1 MKLPELKRRFKNKY
15 VIRIAAGVLTIAV
28 AGGSAGVYTVNAAK
42 TSTKA
47 ETPQESTDKKDKKD
61 NKDDEEDL
69 KEVLSSKISKAA
81 DEEVGKEETVYVVAD
96 NSGKA
101 KDVIVSDWL
110 KNPDGNETIE
120 DVSDLKDIKNVK
132 GKEKFEEKDGK
143 ITWKAKG
150 KDIYYQGKTD
160 KELPVKQTISYY
172 LDGEK
177 MDPDEIAGKS
187 GKVTIRFDYKNN
199 QKTTTTVDGKK
210 YSVYVPFTIMTG
222 MILDDSFTNVEVK
235 NGKVI
240 SDGDKNMVV
249 GVAMPG
255 LKDSLKVTSSDFS
268 EDIDIPEYVEVTADV
283 KDFSMDMTMSVML
296 SGITSSDNVEDFVDL
311 SDLDD
316 AIDTLS
322 DSSSQLADGTKE
334 LREGLEQLRS
344 KVPALADGAN
354 TLNSSTESLRNGVS
368 SLDATL
374 NTAMTE
380 EEKAAASKQA
390 SETVDAQADSIKKQ
404 AADTVASQKK
414 DIEKKASDA
423 VDAQADSI
431 KKQAADTV
439 ASQKKSIEKQASDT
453 VDKQADSIKKQAAD
467 TVASQKESIEK
478 QASAT
483 VDAQAEAIKKQA
495 ADTVAA
501 QQAEIAKQ
509 AEALV
514 TAQEA
519 DIKSQADQLVDAEA
533 GNIQKLAAAAVKA
546 EFDAGQR
553 QAIADQAKA
562 TTTSTVST
570 ALRGNA
576 QLLSILKA
584 GIKAN
589 VAAGGGSI
597 SDEDAT
603 AQAYQLID
611 AMAVQIGEGAAP
623 NVAAACENAATQA
636 AQKAAV
642 TGAKQGAEKGAVAGA
657 KQGASQGA
665 VAGATLAAQ
674 QAAVTGAKQ
683 GAAAGAVSG
692 ATAAAQQAA
701 VTGAK
706 SGAAAGAVS
715 GATAAAQQAAIT
727 GAKSGAAQGAVT
739 GATEAAQTAALSGA
753 KSGAAQGAIAGAES
767 AKKTVAAGIEAVQ
780 SNGYSLVTGMDALK
794 NGTQALA
801 DQVPALTDGVGK
813 LADGSVTLNEGMVK
827 FDEEGIQKLAD
838 TYNGDV
844 KGMLNKVV
852 AVMQAGSDY
861 QSFSDISEDTLG
873 EVKFIIR
880 TEGVGTDED

>member
-47 ETPQESTDKKDKKD
+47 ETTQESTDKKDKKD

-222 MILDDSFTNVEVK
+222 MILDDSFTNVKVK

-390 SETVDAQADSIKKQ
+390 SETVDKQAAAIKKQ
-404 AADTVASQKK
+404 AADTVAAQKEP
-414 DIEKKASDA
+414 IEKKASDA

-439 ASQKKSIEKQASDT
+439 AAQK
-453 VDKQADSIKKQAAD
+453 DSIA
-467 TVASQKESIEK
+467 K

-501 QQAEIAKQ
+501 QFADDTNPMGTKQLSTYAAGEFKNTLTTADNITTVKNKLMNNPSLTDSVKVSLRENIIATIGESNFAAATGGATDRTAALAQLYNMNANGIQSQVQAKLGLPAIIPTYAGLEAAVVDSRMNELATNMLGGIAEIAAPKVGASVADAAQ
-509 AEALV
+509 KGAVSA
-514 TAQEA
+514 AQEA
-519 DIKSQADQLVDAEA
+519 V
-533 GNIQKLAAAAVKA
+533 
-546 EFDAGQR
+546 
-553 QAIADQAKA
+553 
-562 TTTSTVST
+562 
-570 ALRGNA
+570 
-576 QLLSILKA
+576 
-584 GIKAN
+584 
-589 VAAGGGSI
+589 
-597 SDEDAT
+597 
-603 AQAYQLID
+603 
-611 AMAVQIGEGAAP
+611 
-623 NVAAACENAATQA
+623 
-636 AQKAAV
+636 V
-642 TGAKQGAEKGAVAGA
+642 TGAKRGAA
-657 KQGASQGA
+657 QGA
-665 VAGATLAAQ
+665 VT
-674 QAAVTGAKQ
+674 
-683 GAAAGAVSG
+683 G

-701 VTGAK
+701 ITGAK
-706 SGAAAGAVS
+706 SGAAQGAVAGA
-715 GATAAAQQAAIT
+715 TQAAQQAAIT

>member
-47 ETPQESTDKKDKKD
+47 ETTQESTDKKDKKD

-143 ITWKAKG
+143 IIWKAKG

-222 MILDDSFTNVEVK
+222 MILDDSFTNVKVK

-423 VDAQADSI
+423 VDAQA
-431 KKQAADTV
+431 
-439 ASQKKSIEKQASDT
+439 
-453 VDKQADSIKKQAAD
+453 
-467 TVASQKESIEK
+467 
-478 QASAT
+478 
-483 VDAQAEAIKKQA
+483 EAIKKQA

-553 QAIADQAKA
+553 QAIANQAKA
-562 TTTSTVST
+562 TTTSTVSA
-570 ALRGNA
+570 ALKGNA
-576 QLLSILKA
+576 QLLPILKA

-589 VAAGGGSI
+589 VAAAGGSI

-611 AMAVQIGEGAAP
+611 AMAAQIGEGAAP

-701 VTGAK
+701 VT
-706 SGAAAGAVS
+706 
-715 GATAAAQQAAIT
+715 
-727 GAKSGAAQGAVT
+727 
-739 GATEAAQTAALSGA
+739 GA

>member
-47 ETPQESTDKKDKKD
+47 ETTQESTDKKDKKD

-143 ITWKAKG
+143 IIWKAKG

-222 MILDDSFTNVEVK
+222 MILDDSFTNVKVK

-553 QAIADQAKA
+553 QAIANQAKA
-562 TTTSTVST
+562 TTTSTVSA
-570 ALRGNA
+570 ALKGNA
-576 QLLSILKA
+576 QLLPILKA

-589 VAAGGGSI
+589 VAAGGSI

-611 AMAVQIGEGAAP
+611 AMAAQIGEGAAP

-701 VTGAK
+701 V
-706 SGAAAGAVS
+706 
-715 GATAAAQQAAIT
+715 T

>member
-47 ETPQESTDKKDKKD
+47 ETTQESTDKKDKKD

-150 KDIYYQGKTD
+150 IDIYYQGKTD

-222 MILDDSFTNVEVK
+222 MILDDSFTNVKVK

-404 AADTVASQKK
+404 AADTVASQK
-414 DIEKKASDA
+414 
-423 VDAQADSI
+423 
-431 KKQAADTV
+431 
-439 ASQKKSIEKQASDT
+439 
-453 VDKQADSIKKQAAD
+453 
-467 TVASQKESIEK
+467 ESIEK

-553 QAIADQAKA
+553 QAIANQAKA
-562 TTTSTVST
+562 TTTSTVSV
-570 ALRGNA
+570 ALKGNA
-576 QLLSILKA
+576 QLLPILKA

-589 VAAGGGSI
+589 VAAAGGSI

-611 AMAVQIGEGAAP
+611 AMAAQIGEGAAP

>member
-47 ETPQESTDKKDKKD
+47 ETTQESTDKKDKKD

-222 MILDDSFTNVEVK
+222 MILDDSFTNVKVK

-404 AADTVASQKK
+404 AADTVA
-414 DIEKKASDA
+414 
-423 VDAQADSI
+423 
-431 KKQAADTV
+431 
-439 ASQKKSIEKQASDT
+439 
-453 VDKQADSIKKQAAD
+453 
-467 TVASQKESIEK
+467 
-478 QASAT
+478 
-483 VDAQAEAIKKQA
+483 
-495 ADTVAA
+495 A

-553 QAIADQAKA
+553 QAIANQAKA
-562 TTTSTVST
+562 TTTSTVSA
-570 ALRGNA
+570 ALKGNA
-576 QLLSILKA
+576 QLLPILKA

-589 VAAGGGSI
+589 VAAAGGSI

-611 AMAVQIGEGAAP
+611 AMAAQIGEGAAP
-623 NVAAACENAATQA
+623 NVAAECENAATQA

-683 GAAAGAVSG
+683 
-692 ATAAAQQAA
+692 
-701 VTGAK
+701 
-706 SGAAAGAVS
+706 
-715 GATAAAQQAAIT
+715 
-727 GAKSGAAQGAVT
+727 
-739 GATEAAQTAALSGA
+739 
-753 KSGAAQGAIAGAES
+753 GAAQGAIAGAES

>member
-1 MKLPELKRRFKNKY
+1 MKLPELKRRFKNRY

-47 ETPQESTDKKDKKD
+47 ETTQESTDKKDKKD

-143 ITWKAKG
+143 IIWKAKG

-187 GKVTIRFDYKNN
+187 GKVTIRFDYKNK
-199 QKTTTTVDGKK
+199 KTTTTVDGKK

-222 MILDDSFTNVEVK
+222 MILDDSFTNVKVK

-404 AADTVASQKK
+404 A
-414 DIEKKASDA
+414 
-423 VDAQADSI
+423 
-431 KKQAADTV
+431 
-439 ASQKKSIEKQASDT
+439 
-453 VDKQADSIKKQAAD
+453 
-467 TVASQKESIEK
+467 
-478 QASAT
+478 
-483 VDAQAEAIKKQA
+483 
-495 ADTVAA
+495 
-501 QQAEIAKQ
+501 
-509 AEALV
+509 
-514 TAQEA
+514 
-519 DIKSQADQLVDAEA
+519 DQLVDAEA

-553 QAIADQAKA
+553 QAIEDQAKA
-562 TTTSTVST
+562 TTTSTVSA
-570 ALRGNA
+570 ALKGNA
-576 QLLSILKA
+576 QLLPILKA

-589 VAAGGGSI
+589 VAAAGGSI

-611 AMAVQIGEGAAP
+611 AMAAQIGEGAAP

-657 KQGASQGA
+657 KQGAS
-665 VAGATLAAQ
+665 
-674 QAAVTGAKQ
+674 
-683 GAAAGAVSG
+683 
-692 ATAAAQQAA
+692 
-701 VTGAK
+701 
-706 SGAAAGAVS
+706 
-715 GATAAAQQAAIT
+715 
-727 GAKSGAAQGAVT
+727 
-739 GATEAAQTAALSGA
+739 
-753 KSGAAQGAIAGAES
+753 QGAIAGAES

>member
-47 ETPQESTDKKDKKD
+47 ETTQESTDKKDKKD

-404 AADTVASQKK
+404 AADTVASQK
-414 DIEKKASDA
+414 
-423 VDAQADSI
+423 
-431 KKQAADTV
+431 
-439 ASQKKSIEKQASDT
+439 
-453 VDKQADSIKKQAAD
+453 
-467 TVASQKESIEK
+467 ESIEK

-562 TTTSTVST
+562 TTTSTVSA
-570 ALRGNA
+570 ALKGNA

-589 VAAGGGSI
+589 VAAAGGSI

-611 AMAVQIGEGAAP
+611 AMAAQIGEGAAP

>member
-47 ETPQESTDKKDKKD
+47 ETTQESTDKKDKKD

-222 MILDDSFTNVEVK
+222 MILDDSFTNVKVK

-404 AADTVASQKK
+404 AADTVASQK
-414 DIEKKASDA
+414 
-423 VDAQADSI
+423 
-431 KKQAADTV
+431 
-439 ASQKKSIEKQASDT
+439 
-453 VDKQADSIKKQAAD
+453 
-467 TVASQKESIEK
+467 ESIEK

-553 QAIADQAKA
+553 QAIANQAKA

-570 ALRGNA
+570 ALKGNA

-589 VAAGGGSI
+589 VAAAGGSI

-611 AMAVQIGEGAAP
+611 AMAAQIGEGAAP

>member
-47 ETPQESTDKKDKKD
+47 ETTQESTDKKDKKD

-222 MILDDSFTNVEVK
+222 MILDDSFTNVKVK

-439 ASQKKSIEKQASDT
+439 ASQKKSIEKQAS
-453 VDKQADSIKKQAAD
+453 
-467 TVASQKESIEK
+467 
-478 QASAT
+478 AT

-553 QAIADQAKA
+553 QAKA

-570 ALRGNA
+570 ALKGNA

-589 VAAGGGSI
+589 VAAAGGSI

-611 AMAVQIGEGAAP
+611 AMAAQIGEGAAP

-657 KQGASQGA
+657 
-665 VAGATLAAQ
+665 TLAAQ

-683 GAAAGAVSG
+683 
-692 ATAAAQQAA
+692 
-701 VTGAK
+701 
-706 SGAAAGAVS
+706 GAAAGAVS

>member
-47 ETPQESTDKKDKKD
+47 ETTQESTDKKDKKD

-222 MILDDSFTNVEVK
+222 MILDDSFTNVKVK

-404 AADTVASQKK
+404 AADTVASQK
-414 DIEKKASDA
+414 
-423 VDAQADSI
+423 
-431 KKQAADTV
+431 
-439 ASQKKSIEKQASDT
+439 
-453 VDKQADSIKKQAAD
+453 
-467 TVASQKESIEK
+467 ESIEK

-553 QAIADQAKA
+553 QAIANQAKA
-562 TTTSTVST
+562 TTTSTVSA
-570 ALRGNA
+570 ALKGNA
-576 QLLSILKA
+576 QLLPILKA

-589 VAAGGGSI
+589 VAAAGGSI

-611 AMAVQIGEGAAP
+611 AMAAQIGEGAAP

-701 VTGAK
+701 VT
-706 SGAAAGAVS
+706 
-715 GATAAAQQAAIT
+715 
-727 GAKSGAAQGAVT
+727 
-739 GATEAAQTAALSGA
+739 GA

>member
-47 ETPQESTDKKDKKD
+47 ETTQESTDKKDKKD

-143 ITWKAKG
+143 IIWKAKG

-222 MILDDSFTNVEVK
+222 MILDDSFTNVKVK

-404 AADTVASQKK
+404 AADTVASQK
-414 DIEKKASDA
+414 
-423 VDAQADSI
+423 
-431 KKQAADTV
+431 
-439 ASQKKSIEKQASDT
+439 
-453 VDKQADSIKKQAAD
+453 
-467 TVASQKESIEK
+467 ESIEK

-570 ALRGNA
+570 ALKGNA
-576 QLLSILKA
+576 QLLPILKA

-589 VAAGGGSI
+589 VAAAGGSI

-611 AMAVQIGEGAAP
+611 AMAAQIGEGAAP

>member
-1 MKLPELKRRFKNKY
+1 MKLPELKRRFKNRY

-47 ETPQESTDKKDKKD
+47 ETTQESTDKKDKKD

-143 ITWKAKG
+143 IIWKAKG

-222 MILDDSFTNVEVK
+222 MILDDSFTNVKVK

-431 KKQAADTV
+431 K
-439 ASQKKSIEKQASDT
+439 
-453 VDKQADSIKKQAAD
+453 
-467 TVASQKESIEK
+467 
-478 QASAT
+478 
-483 VDAQAEAIKKQA
+483 
-495 ADTVAA
+495 
-501 QQAEIAKQ
+501 
-509 AEALV
+509 
-514 TAQEA
+514 
-519 DIKSQADQLVDAEA
+519 SQADQLVDAEA

-553 QAIADQAKA
+553 QAIEDQAKA
-562 TTTSTVST
+562 TTTSTVSA
-570 ALRGNA
+570 ALKGNA
-576 QLLSILKA
+576 QLLPILKA

-589 VAAGGGSI
+589 VAAAGGSI

-611 AMAVQIGEGAAP
+611 AMAAQIGEGAAP

-665 VAGATLAAQ
+665 VA
-674 QAAVTGAKQ
+674 
-683 GAAAGAVSG
+683 
-692 ATAAAQQAA
+692 
-701 VTGAK
+701 
-706 SGAAAGAVS
+706 
-715 GATAAAQQAAIT
+715 
-727 GAKSGAAQGAVT
+727 

>member
-47 ETPQESTDKKDKKD
+47 ETTQESTDKKDKKD

-132 GKEKFEEKDGK
+132 GKEKFEEKDGQ

-160 KELPVKQTISYY
+160 KELPVTQSISYY

-414 DIEKKASDA
+414 
-423 VDAQADSI
+423 
-431 KKQAADTV
+431 
-439 ASQKKSIEKQASDT
+439 SIEKQAADT

-553 QAIADQAKA
+553 QAIANQAKA

-570 ALRGNA
+570 ALKGNA
-576 QLLSILKA
+576 QLLPILKA

-589 VAAGGGSI
+589 VAAAGGSI

-611 AMAVQIGEGAAP
+611 AMAAQIGEGAAP

-657 KQGASQGA
+657 KQGASKGA

>member
-47 ETPQESTDKKDKKD
+47 ETTQESTDKKDKKD

-143 ITWKAKG
+143 IIWKAKG

-222 MILDDSFTNVEVK
+222 MILDDSFTNVKVK

-553 QAIADQAKA
+553 QAIANQAKA
-562 TTTSTVST
+562 TTTSTVSA
-570 ALRGNA
+570 ALKGNA
-576 QLLSILKA
+576 QLLPILKA

-589 VAAGGGSI
+589 VAAGGSI

-611 AMAVQIGEGAAP
+611 AMAAQIGEGAAP

-683 GAAAGAVSG
+683 
-692 ATAAAQQAA
+692 
-701 VTGAK
+701 
-706 SGAAAGAVS
+706 GAAAGAVS

>member
-1 MKLPELKRRFKNKY
+1 MKLPELKRRFKNRY

-47 ETPQESTDKKDKKD
+47 ETTQESTDKKDKKD

-143 ITWKAKG
+143 IIWKAKG

-222 MILDDSFTNVEVK
+222 MILDDSFTNVKVK

-404 AADTVASQKK
+404 AADTVASQK
-414 DIEKKASDA
+414 
-423 VDAQADSI
+423 
-431 KKQAADTV
+431 
-439 ASQKKSIEKQASDT
+439 
-453 VDKQADSIKKQAAD
+453 
-467 TVASQKESIEK
+467 ESIEK

-553 QAIADQAKA
+553 QAIEDQAKA
-562 TTTSTVST
+562 TTTSTVSA
-570 ALRGNA
+570 ALKGNA
-576 QLLSILKA
+576 QLLPILKA

-589 VAAGGGSI
+589 VAAAGGSI

-611 AMAVQIGEGAAP
+611 AMAAQIGEGAAP

-657 KQGASQGA
+657 KQ
-665 VAGATLAAQ
+665 V
-674 QAAVTGAKQ
+674 
-683 GAAAGAVSG
+683 
-692 ATAAAQQAA
+692 
-701 VTGAK
+701 
-706 SGAAAGAVS
+706 AAAGAVS

>member
-47 ETPQESTDKKDKKD
+47 ETTQESTDKKDKKD

-143 ITWKAKG
+143 IIWKAKG

-222 MILDDSFTNVEVK
+222 MILDDSFTNVKVK

-439 ASQKKSIEKQASDT
+439 ASQK
-453 VDKQADSIKKQAAD
+453 
-467 TVASQKESIEK
+467 
-478 QASAT
+478 
-483 VDAQAEAIKKQA
+483 
-495 ADTVAA
+495 
-501 QQAEIAKQ
+501 AEIAKQ

-553 QAIADQAKA
+553 QAIANQAKA
-562 TTTSTVST
+562 TTTSTVSA
-570 ALRGNA
+570 ALKGNA
-576 QLLSILKA
+576 QLLPTLKA

-589 VAAGGGSI
+589 VAAGGSI

-611 AMAVQIGEGAAP
+611 AMAAQIGEGAAP

-701 VTGAK
+701 VT
-706 SGAAAGAVS
+706 
-715 GATAAAQQAAIT
+715 
-727 GAKSGAAQGAVT
+727 
-739 GATEAAQTAALSGA
+739 GA

>member
-1 MKLPELKRRFKNKY
+1 M
-15 VIRIAAGVLTIAV
+15 
-28 AGGSAGVYTVNAAK
+28 
-42 TSTKA
+42 
-47 ETPQESTDKKDKKD
+47 
-61 NKDDEEDL
+61 
-69 KEVLSSKISKAA
+69 
-81 DEEVGKEETVYVVAD
+81 
-96 NSGKA
+96 
-101 KDVIVSDWL
+101 
-110 KNPDGNETIE
+110 
-120 DVSDLKDIKNVK
+120 
-132 GKEKFEEKDGK
+132 
-143 ITWKAKG
+143 IT
-150 KDIYYQGKTD
+150 
-160 KELPVKQTISYY
+160 E
-172 LDGEK
+172 
-177 MDPDEIAGKS
+177 
-187 GKVTIRFDYKNN
+187 NN

-222 MILDDSFTNVEVK
+222 MILDDSFTNVKVK

-344 KVPALADGAN
+344 KVPALADGAK

-390 SETVDAQADSIKKQ
+390 SETVDKQAAAIKKQAADTVASQKKDIEKKASAAVDAQAASIKKQ

-414 DIEKKASDA
+414 DIEKKASAA
-423 VDAQADSI
+423 VDAQAASI

-439 ASQKKSIEKQASDT
+439 AAQK
-453 VDKQADSIKKQAAD
+453 DSIA
-467 TVASQKESIEK
+467 K

-501 QQAEIAKQ
+501 KFADDTNPMGTKQLSTYAAGEFKNALTTADNITTVKNTLIQNQSLTDSVKVSLRENIIATIGESNFAALYSAATSGTVTDRTAALTLLYDQNVSDIQSQIQAALKFPAIPNYAGVEAAVVDSRMNELATNMLDGIAKIAAPKVGASVADAAQ
-509 AEALV
+509 KGAVSA
-514 TAQEA
+514 AQEA
-519 DIKSQADQLVDAEA
+519 V
-533 GNIQKLAAAAVKA
+533 
-546 EFDAGQR
+546 
-553 QAIADQAKA
+553 
-562 TTTSTVST
+562 
-570 ALRGNA
+570 
-576 QLLSILKA
+576 
-584 GIKAN
+584 
-589 VAAGGGSI
+589 
-597 SDEDAT
+597 
-603 AQAYQLID
+603 
-611 AMAVQIGEGAAP
+611 
-623 NVAAACENAATQA
+623 
-636 AQKAAV
+636 
-642 TGAKQGAEKGAVAGA
+642 
-657 KQGASQGA
+657 
-665 VAGATLAAQ
+665 
-674 QAAVTGAKQ
+674 VTGAKQ
-683 GAAAGAVSG
+683 GAAQGAVTG

-701 VTGAK
+701 ITGAK
-706 SGAAAGAVS
+706 SGAAQGAVAGA
-715 GATAAAQQAAIT
+715 TQAAQQAAIT

>member
-1 MKLPELKRRFKNKY
+1 MKLPELKRRFKNRY

-47 ETPQESTDKKDKKD
+47 ETTQESTDKKDKKD

-143 ITWKAKG
+143 IIWKAKG

-222 MILDDSFTNVEVK
+222 MILDDSFTNVKVK

-404 AADTVASQKK
+404 AADTVA
-414 DIEKKASDA
+414 
-423 VDAQADSI
+423 
-431 KKQAADTV
+431 
-439 ASQKKSIEKQASDT
+439 
-453 VDKQADSIKKQAAD
+453 
-467 TVASQKESIEK
+467 
-478 QASAT
+478 
-483 VDAQAEAIKKQA
+483 
-495 ADTVAA
+495 A

-546 EFDAGQR
+546 EFDAGLR
-553 QAIADQAKA
+553 QAIEDQAKA
-562 TTTSTVST
+562 TTTSTVSA
-570 ALRGNA
+570 ALKGNA
-576 QLLSILKA
+576 QLLPILKA

-589 VAAGGGSI
+589 VAAAGGSI

-611 AMAVQIGEGAAP
+611 AMAAQIGEGAAP

-683 GAAAGAVSG
+683 
-692 ATAAAQQAA
+692 
-701 VTGAK
+701 
-706 SGAAAGAVS
+706 
-715 GATAAAQQAAIT
+715 
-727 GAKSGAAQGAVT
+727 
-739 GATEAAQTAALSGA
+739 
-753 KSGAAQGAIAGAES
+753 GAAQGAIAGAES

>member
-47 ETPQESTDKKDKKD
+47 ETTQESTDKKDKKD

-143 ITWKAKG
+143 IIWKAKG

-222 MILDDSFTNVEVK
+222 MILDDSFTNVKVK

-404 AADTVASQKK
+404 AADTVASQK
-414 DIEKKASDA
+414 
-423 VDAQADSI
+423 
-431 KKQAADTV
+431 
-439 ASQKKSIEKQASDT
+439 
-453 VDKQADSIKKQAAD
+453 
-467 TVASQKESIEK
+467 ESIEK

-553 QAIADQAKA
+553 QAIANQAKA
-562 TTTSTVST
+562 TTTSTVSA
-570 ALRGNA
+570 ALKGNA
-576 QLLSILKA
+576 QLLPILKA

-589 VAAGGGSI
+589 VAAAGGSI

-611 AMAVQIGEGAAP
+611 AMAAQIGEGAAP

>member
-47 ETPQESTDKKDKKD
+47 ETTQESTDKKDKKD

-143 ITWKAKG
+143 IIWKAKG

-222 MILDDSFTNVEVK
+222 MILDDSFTNVKVK

-404 AADTVASQKK
+404 AADTVASQK
-414 DIEKKASDA
+414 
-423 VDAQADSI
+423 
-431 KKQAADTV
+431 
-439 ASQKKSIEKQASDT
+439 
-453 VDKQADSIKKQAAD
+453 
-467 TVASQKESIEK
+467 ESIEK

-553 QAIADQAKA
+553 QAIEDQAKA
-562 TTTSTVST
+562 TTTSTVSA
-570 ALRGNA
+570 ALKGNA
-576 QLLSILKA
+576 QLLPILKA

-589 VAAGGGSI
+589 VAAGGSI

-611 AMAVQIGEGAAP
+611 AMAAQIGEGAAP

>member
-47 ETPQESTDKKDKKD
+47 ETTQESTDKKDKKD

-143 ITWKAKG
+143 IIWKAKG

-222 MILDDSFTNVEVK
+222 MILDDSFTNVKVK

-404 AADTVASQKK
+404 AADTVASQK
-414 DIEKKASDA
+414 
-423 VDAQADSI
+423 
-431 KKQAADTV
+431 
-439 ASQKKSIEKQASDT
+439 
-453 VDKQADSIKKQAAD
+453 
-467 TVASQKESIEK
+467 ESIEK

-553 QAIADQAKA
+553 QAIEDQAKA
-562 TTTSTVST
+562 TTTSTVSA
-570 ALRGNA
+570 ALKGNA
-576 QLLSILKA
+576 QLLPILKA

-589 VAAGGGSI
+589 VAAAGGSI

-611 AMAVQIGEGAAP
+611 AMAAQIGEGAAP

-701 VTGAK
+701 VT
-706 SGAAAGAVS
+706 
-715 GATAAAQQAAIT
+715 
-727 GAKSGAAQGAVT
+727 
-739 GATEAAQTAALSGA
+739 GA

>member
-47 ETPQESTDKKDKKD
+47 ETTQESTDKKDKKD

-414 DIEKKASDA
+414 
-423 VDAQADSI
+423 
-431 KKQAADTV
+431 
-439 ASQKKSIEKQASDT
+439 SIEKQASDT

-553 QAIADQAKA
+553 QAIEDQAKA
-562 TTTSTVST
+562 TTTSTVSA
-570 ALRGNA
+570 ALKGNA
-576 QLLSILKA
+576 QLLPILKA

-589 VAAGGGSI
+589 VAAAGGSI

>member
-1 MKLPELKRRFKNKY
+1 MKLPELKRRFKNRY

-47 ETPQESTDKKDKKD
+47 ETTQESTDKKDKKD

-143 ITWKAKG
+143 IIWKAKG

-222 MILDDSFTNVEVK
+222 MILDDSFTNVKVK

-404 AADTVASQKK
+404 AADTVASQK
-414 DIEKKASDA
+414 
-423 VDAQADSI
+423 
-431 KKQAADTV
+431 
-439 ASQKKSIEKQASDT
+439 
-453 VDKQADSIKKQAAD
+453 
-467 TVASQKESIEK
+467 ESIEK

-553 QAIADQAKA
+553 QAIEDQAKA
-562 TTTSTVST
+562 TTTSTVSA
-570 ALRGNA
+570 ALKGNA
-576 QLLSILKA
+576 QLLPILKA

-589 VAAGGGSI
+589 VAAAGGSI

-611 AMAVQIGEGAAP
+611 AMAAQIGEGAAP

-683 GAAAGAVSG
+683 
-692 ATAAAQQAA
+692 
-701 VTGAK
+701 
-706 SGAAAGAVS
+706 GAAAGAVS

>member
-47 ETPQESTDKKDKKD
+47 ETTQESTDKKDKKD

-222 MILDDSFTNVEVK
+222 MILDDSFTNVKVK

-467 TVASQKESIEK
+467 TVA
-478 QASAT
+478 
-483 VDAQAEAIKKQA
+483 
-495 ADTVAA
+495 A

-553 QAIADQAKA
+553 QAIANRAKA
-562 TTTSTVST
+562 TTTSTVSV
-570 ALRGNA
+570 ALKGNA
-576 QLLSILKA
+576 QLLPILKA

-589 VAAGGGSI
+589 VAAAGGSI

-611 AMAVQIGEGAAP
+611 AMAAQIGEGAAP

-683 GAAAGAVSG
+683 
-692 ATAAAQQAA
+692 
-701 VTGAK
+701 
-706 SGAAAGAVS
+706 GAAAGAVS

>member
-47 ETPQESTDKKDKKD
+47 ETTQESTDKKDKKD

-222 MILDDSFTNVEVK
+222 MILDDSFTNVKVK

-404 AADTVASQKK
+404 AADTVASQK
-414 DIEKKASDA
+414 
-423 VDAQADSI
+423 
-431 KKQAADTV
+431 
-439 ASQKKSIEKQASDT
+439 
-453 VDKQADSIKKQAAD
+453 
-467 TVASQKESIEK
+467 ESIEK

-553 QAIADQAKA
+553 QAIANQAKA
-562 TTTSTVST
+562 TTTSTVSA
-570 ALRGNA
+570 ALKGNA
-576 QLLSILKA
+576 QLLPILKA

-589 VAAGGGSI
+589 VAAAGGSI

-611 AMAVQIGEGAAP
+611 AMAAQIGEGAAP

>member
-47 ETPQESTDKKDKKD
+47 ETTQESTDKKDKKD

-143 ITWKAKG
+143 IIWKAKG

-222 MILDDSFTNVEVK
+222 MILDDSFTNVKVK

-404 AADTVASQKK
+404 AADTVASQK
-414 DIEKKASDA
+414 
-423 VDAQADSI
+423 
-431 KKQAADTV
+431 
-439 ASQKKSIEKQASDT
+439 
-453 VDKQADSIKKQAAD
+453 
-467 TVASQKESIEK
+467 ESIEK

-553 QAIADQAKA
+553 QAIANQAKA
-562 TTTSTVST
+562 TTTSTVSA
-570 ALRGNA
+570 ALKGNA
-576 QLLSILKA
+576 QLLPILKA

-589 VAAGGGSI
+589 VAAAGGSI

-611 AMAVQIGEGAAP
+611 AMAAQIGEGAAP

-701 VTGAK
+701 
-706 SGAAAGAVS
+706 
-715 GATAAAQQAAIT
+715 IT

-767 AKKTVAAGIEAVQ
+767 SKKTVAAGIEAVQ

>member
-47 ETPQESTDKKDKKD
+47 ETTQESTDKKDKKD

-344 KVPALADGAN
+344 KVPALADGAK

-431 KKQAADTV
+431 K
-439 ASQKKSIEKQASDT
+439 
-453 VDKQADSIKKQAAD
+453 
-467 TVASQKESIEK
+467 
-478 QASAT
+478 
-483 VDAQAEAIKKQA
+483 
-495 ADTVAA
+495 
-501 QQAEIAKQ
+501 
-509 AEALV
+509 
-514 TAQEA
+514 
-519 DIKSQADQLVDAEA
+519 SQADQLVDAEA

-553 QAIADQAKA
+553 QAIANQAKA

-570 ALRGNA
+570 ALKGNA
-576 QLLSILKA
+576 QLLPILKA

-589 VAAGGGSI
+589 VAAAGGSI

-611 AMAVQIGEGAAP
+611 AMAAQIGEGAAP

-683 GAAAGAVSG
+683 
-692 ATAAAQQAA
+692 
-701 VTGAK
+701 
-706 SGAAAGAVS
+706 
-715 GATAAAQQAAIT
+715 
-727 GAKSGAAQGAVT
+727 
-739 GATEAAQTAALSGA
+739 
-753 KSGAAQGAIAGAES
+753 GAAQGAIAGAES

>member
-47 ETPQESTDKKDKKD
+47 ETTQESTDKKDKKD

-222 MILDDSFTNVEVK
+222 MILDDSFTNVKVK

-404 AADTVASQKK
+404 AADTVA
-414 DIEKKASDA
+414 
-423 VDAQADSI
+423 
-431 KKQAADTV
+431 
-439 ASQKKSIEKQASDT
+439 
-453 VDKQADSIKKQAAD
+453 
-467 TVASQKESIEK
+467 
-478 QASAT
+478 
-483 VDAQAEAIKKQA
+483 
-495 ADTVAA
+495 A

-553 QAIADQAKA
+553 QAIANQAKA
-562 TTTSTVST
+562 TTTSTVSA
-570 ALRGNA
+570 ALKGNA
-576 QLLSILKA
+576 QLLPILKA

-589 VAAGGGSI
+589 VAAAGGSI

-611 AMAVQIGEGAAP
+611 AMAAQIGEGAAP

-665 VAGATLAAQ
+665 VA
-674 QAAVTGAKQ
+674 
-683 GAAAGAVSG
+683 
-692 ATAAAQQAA
+692 
-701 VTGAK
+701 
-706 SGAAAGAVS
+706 
-715 GATAAAQQAAIT
+715 
-727 GAKSGAAQGAVT
+727 

>member
-1 MKLPELKRRFKNKY
+1 MKLPELKRRFKNRY

-47 ETPQESTDKKDKKD
+47 ETTQESTDKKDKKD

-143 ITWKAKG
+143 IIWKAKG

-222 MILDDSFTNVEVK
+222 MILDDSFTNVKVK

-404 AADTVASQKK
+404 AADTVASQK
-414 DIEKKASDA
+414 
-423 VDAQADSI
+423 
-431 KKQAADTV
+431 
-439 ASQKKSIEKQASDT
+439 
-453 VDKQADSIKKQAAD
+453 
-467 TVASQKESIEK
+467 ESIEK

-553 QAIADQAKA
+553 QAIEDQAKA
-562 TTTSTVST
+562 TTTSTVSA
-570 ALRGNA
+570 ALKGNA
-576 QLLSILKA
+576 QLLPILKA

-589 VAAGGGSI
+589 VAAAGGSI

-611 AMAVQIGEGAAP
+611 AMAAQIGEGAAP

-674 QAAVTGAKQ
+674 QAAGTGANQ
-683 GAAAGAVSG
+683 
-692 ATAAAQQAA
+692 
-701 VTGAK
+701 
-706 SGAAAGAVS
+706 GAAAGAVS

>member
-47 ETPQESTDKKDKKD
+47 ETTQESTDKKDKKD

-404 AADTVASQKK
+404 AADTVASQK
-414 DIEKKASDA
+414 
-423 VDAQADSI
+423 
-431 KKQAADTV
+431 
-439 ASQKKSIEKQASDT
+439 
-453 VDKQADSIKKQAAD
+453 
-467 TVASQKESIEK
+467 ESIEK

-546 EFDAGQR
+546 KFDAGQR

-642 TGAKQGAEKGAVAGA
+642 TVAKQGAEKGAVAGA

-701 VTGAK
+701 VT
-706 SGAAAGAVS
+706 
-715 GATAAAQQAAIT
+715 
-727 GAKSGAAQGAVT
+727 
-739 GATEAAQTAALSGA
+739 GA

>member
-47 ETPQESTDKKDKKD
+47 ETTQESTDKKDKKD

-222 MILDDSFTNVEVK
+222 MILDDSFTNVKVK

-404 AADTVASQKK
+404 AADTVASQK
-414 DIEKKASDA
+414 
-423 VDAQADSI
+423 
-431 KKQAADTV
+431 
-439 ASQKKSIEKQASDT
+439 
-453 VDKQADSIKKQAAD
+453 
-467 TVASQKESIEK
+467 ESIEK

-553 QAIADQAKA
+553 QAIANQAKA

-570 ALRGNA
+570 ALKGNA

-589 VAAGGGSI
+589 VAAAGGSI

-611 AMAVQIGEGAAP
+611 AMAAQIGEGAAP

-683 GAAAGAVSG
+683 
-692 ATAAAQQAA
+692 
-701 VTGAK
+701 
-706 SGAAAGAVS
+706 GAAAGAVS

>member
-1 MKLPELKRRFKNKY
+1 MKLPELKRRFKNRY

-47 ETPQESTDKKDKKD
+47 ETTQESTDKKDKKD

-143 ITWKAKG
+143 IIWKAKG

-222 MILDDSFTNVEVK
+222 MILDDSFTNVKVK

-404 AADTVASQKK
+404 AADTVASQK
-414 DIEKKASDA
+414 
-423 VDAQADSI
+423 
-431 KKQAADTV
+431 
-439 ASQKKSIEKQASDT
+439 
-453 VDKQADSIKKQAAD
+453 
-467 TVASQKESIEK
+467 ESIEK

-501 QQAEIAKQ
+501 QQADIAKQ

-519 DIKSQADQLVDAEA
+519 QIKSTADQLVEAEA
-533 GNIQKLAAAAVKA
+533 TNIQNLAKAAVKS
-546 EFDAGQR
+546 EFDAGKR
-553 QAIADQAKA
+553 QAITDGAKA
-562 TTTSTVST
+562 QTTTQVST
-570 ALRGNA
+570 SLKANTNLVNV
-576 QLLSILKA
+576 LKA
-584 GIKAN
+584 GLIASGAATSTDAEAKA
-589 VAAGGGSI
+589 
-597 SDEDAT
+597 
-603 AQAYQLID
+603 Y
-611 AMAVQIGEGAAP
+611 AMIEQIASGIGENSGAS
-623 NVAAACENAATQA
+623 VAAACENAATQA
-636 AQKAAV
+636 AQTAAV

-674 QAAVTGAKQ
+674 QAAITGAKQ
-683 GAAAGAVSG
+683 
-692 ATAAAQQAA
+692 
-701 VTGAK
+701 
-706 SGAAAGAVS
+706 GAAAGAVS

-844 KGMLNKVV
+844 KGMLDKVV

>member
-47 ETPQESTDKKDKKD
+47 ETTQESTDKKDKKD

-143 ITWKAKG
+143 IIWKAKG

-222 MILDDSFTNVEVK
+222 MILDDSFTNVKVK

-553 QAIADQAKA
+553 QAIEDQAKA
-562 TTTSTVST
+562 TTTSTVSA
-570 ALRGNA
+570 ALKGNA
-576 QLLSILKA
+576 QLLPILKA

-589 VAAGGGSI
+589 VAAGGSI

-611 AMAVQIGEGAAP
+611 AMAAQIGEGAAP

-674 QAAVTGAKQ
+674 Q
-683 GAAAGAVSG
+683 
-692 ATAAAQQAA
+692 
-701 VTGAK
+701 
-706 SGAAAGAVS
+706 
-715 GATAAAQQAAIT
+715 
-727 GAKSGAAQGAVT
+727 
-739 GATEAAQTAALSGA
+739 AALSGA

>member
-47 ETPQESTDKKDKKD
+47 ETTQESTDKKDKKD

-160 KELPVKQTISYY
+160 KELPVKQSISYY

-222 MILDDSFTNVEVK
+222 MILDDSFTNVKVK

-414 DIEKKASDA
+414 DIEKKASAA

-501 QQAEIAKQ
+501 QQAEIAKK

-553 QAIADQAKA
+553 QAIANQAEEM
-562 TTTSTVST
+562 TTSTVSA
-570 ALRGNA
+570 ALKGNT
-576 QLLSILKA
+576 QFLSILEA
-584 GIKAN
+584 GIQAN
-589 VAAGGGSI
+589 AGGTLS
-597 SDEDAT
+597 SEQLA
-603 AQAYQLID
+603 AQADHLID
-611 AMAVQIGEGAAP
+611 TMAEKIGAGAAP
-623 NVAAACENAATQA
+623 NVAAACENTATQA

-642 TGAKQGAEKGAVAGA
+642 T
-657 KQGASQGA
+657 
-665 VAGATLAAQ
+665 
-674 QAAVTGAKQ
+674 
-683 GAAAGAVSG
+683 
-692 ATAAAQQAA
+692 
-701 VTGAK
+701 
-706 SGAAAGAVS
+706 
-715 GATAAAQQAAIT
+715 
-727 GAKSGAAQGAVT
+727 
-739 GATEAAQTAALSGA
+739 GA

>member
-47 ETPQESTDKKDKKD
+47 ETTQESTDKKDKKD

-344 KVPALADGAN
+344 KVPALADGAK

-390 SETVDAQADSIKKQ
+390 SETVDA
-404 AADTVASQKK
+404 
-414 DIEKKASDA
+414 
-423 VDAQADSI
+423 
-431 KKQAADTV
+431 
-439 ASQKKSIEKQASDT
+439 
-453 VDKQADSIKKQAAD
+453 QADSIKKQAAD

-570 ALRGNA
+570 ALKGNA
-576 QLLSILKA
+576 QLLPILKA

-611 AMAVQIGEGAAP
+611 AMAAQIGEGAAS

-665 VAGATLAAQ
+665 VAGATQ
-674 QAAVTGAKQ
+674 
-683 GAAAGAVSG
+683 
-692 ATAAAQQAA
+692 
-701 VTGAK
+701 
-706 SGAAAGAVS
+706 
-715 GATAAAQQAAIT
+715 AAQQAAIT

-844 KGMLNKVV
+844 KGMLDKVV

>member
-47 ETPQESTDKKDKKD
+47 ETTQESTDKKDKKD

-222 MILDDSFTNVEVK
+222 MILDDSFTNVKVK

-404 AADTVASQKK
+404 AADTVA
-414 DIEKKASDA
+414 
-423 VDAQADSI
+423 
-431 KKQAADTV
+431 
-439 ASQKKSIEKQASDT
+439 
-453 VDKQADSIKKQAAD
+453 
-467 TVASQKESIEK
+467 
-478 QASAT
+478 
-483 VDAQAEAIKKQA
+483 
-495 ADTVAA
+495 A

-553 QAIADQAKA
+553 QAIANQAKA
-562 TTTSTVST
+562 TTTSTVSV
-570 ALRGNA
+570 ALKGNA
-576 QLLSILKA
+576 QLLPILKA

-589 VAAGGGSI
+589 VAAAGGSI

-611 AMAVQIGEGAAP
+611 AMAAQIGEGAAP

-683 GAAAGAVSG
+683 
-692 ATAAAQQAA
+692 
-701 VTGAK
+701 
-706 SGAAAGAVS
+706 
-715 GATAAAQQAAIT
+715 
-727 GAKSGAAQGAVT
+727 
-739 GATEAAQTAALSGA
+739 
-753 KSGAAQGAIAGAES
+753 GAAQGAIAGAES